1 MSKVFS
7 LPINPKF
14 DPEFIETTFVSF
26 LKKHEHLIFD
36 LYFPCRMPPFTQDAM
51 GDVFV
56 SGDDQVIEMAL
67 WISQETGID
76 LSQEELEGVAGGNM
90 KDCYTNTSLCCAA
103 GPC

>member
-36 LYFPCRMPPFTQDAM
+36 LYFTCRMPPFTQDAM

-56 SGDDQVIEMAL
+56 SGDDQVIEM
-67 WISQETGID
+67 SFCG
-76 LSQEELEGVAGGNM
+76 
-90 KDCYTNTSLCCAA
+90 SLKKLV
-103 GPC
+103 

>member
-36 LYFPCRMPPFTQDAM
+36 LYFTCRMPPFTQDAM

-56 SGDDQVIEMAL
+56 SGDDQVIEMEIL
-67 WISQETGID
+67 LK
-76 LSQEELEGVAGGNM
+76 LSRNWYRSF
-90 KDCYTNTSLCCAA
+90 CNI
-103 GPC
+103 